1 MKRILLTSLL
11 FALTWTMKSNAQDFG
26 KNLGSVSVAVENQN
40 PDKYIFSDEQV
51 SIKIKEIS
59 IYSITFEATNKTNS
73 SISFNW
79 GESYYVVDG
88 ESLSM
93 ENGSGQAAVA
103 IGMQSKEVNSQPKDL
118 KIGPKTKVNIISLP
132 KGKTLFNFSS
142 ANKYFKEESKVPEN
156 KAVLAFNINGST
168 VEKPITFQIYTGKIK
183 KGLKK

>member
-1 MKRILLTSLL
+1 MKRIFLTSLL
-11 FALTWTMKSNAQDFG
+11 FAFTWNMKSNAQEFG

-59 IYSITFEATNKTNS
+59 IYSITFEATNNTNS

-88 ESLSM
+88 ESIPFES
-93 ENGSGQAAVA
+93 GSGQAAVA
-103 IGMQSKEVNSQPKDL
+103 LGMQSKEINSQPKDL
-118 KIGPKTKVNIISLP
+118 KIGPKTKVNITSLP
-132 KGKTLFNFSS
+132 TGKTLFNFSS

-156 KAVLAFNINGST
+156 IAVLSFDIKGET
-168 VEKPITFQIYTGKIK
+168 VEKPITFQMYTGKIK

>member
-1 MKRILLTSLL
+1 MKRIFLTSILV
-11 FALTWTMKSNAQDFG
+11 ALIWTMKSNAQEFG
-26 KNLGSVSVAVENQN
+26 KNLGSVSVAAENQD

-59 IYSITFEATNKTNS
+59 IYSITFEATNNTNS

-88 ESLSM
+88 ESLAM

-103 IGMQSKEVNSQPKDL
+103 LGMQNKEINSQPKDL

-142 ANKYFKEESKVPEN
+142 ANKYFKEVNKVPEN
-156 KAVLAFNINGST
+156 SSVLAFDIKGET
-168 VEKPITFQIYTGKIK
+168 VEKPITFQMYTGKIK
-183 KGLKK
+183 KALKK